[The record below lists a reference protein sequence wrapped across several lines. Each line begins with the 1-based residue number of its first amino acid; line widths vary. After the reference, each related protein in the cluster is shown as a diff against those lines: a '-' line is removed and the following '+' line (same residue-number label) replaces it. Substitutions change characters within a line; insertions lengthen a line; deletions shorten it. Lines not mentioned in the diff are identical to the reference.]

1 MIIFVV
7 NKFTAQN
14 RMVFR
19 GQSGHDLY
27 DLLRMTVVVCV
38 SDRTRGGGAAGP
50 EAEAATVAETVAVAA
65 GRGRRQRRCRSNGT
79 KKNSAQLESSP
90 CFGSSCNNDSV
101 VYYVDTFLKKVVL
114 VLLCLMQKLWC
125 RFYFTK
131 RKITNYW

>member
-7 NKFTAQN
+7 DIVTAQN
-14 RMVFR
+14 QMVFR

-38 SDRTRGGGAAGP
+38 LDRTREGGAAGP

-79 KKNSAQLESSP
+79 KNSAQLESSP

-101 VYYVDTFLKKVVL
+101 VYYVDTFLKKVAL
-114 VLLCLMQKLWC
+114 VLLCLMQKLWY